1 MPTKYNGFYARLGPG
16 AKSRSLQGLLKSATK
31 DSGSHTFFR
40 DTFLHT
46 AAEPAVR
53 AAVKN

>member
-1 MPTKYNGFYARLGPG
+1 MFLASISSNVLNFQFV
-16 AKSRSLQGLLKSATK
+16 RS
-31 DSGSHTFFR
+31 
-40 DTFLHT
+40 DTANLSTPLHT